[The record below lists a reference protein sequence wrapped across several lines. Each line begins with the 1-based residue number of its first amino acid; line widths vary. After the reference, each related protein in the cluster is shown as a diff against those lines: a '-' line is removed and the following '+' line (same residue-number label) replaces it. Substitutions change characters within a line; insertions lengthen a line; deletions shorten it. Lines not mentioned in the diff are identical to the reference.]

1 MRLLIAG
8 GPKTGKTTLANTYHE
23 CLIRHTDDLVDL
35 NWNAQSDEIVHWL
48 DEPGPWVIEGA
59 AVVRALRKW
68 LRSHPEGLPFDQ
80 LIYLTKPMIEST
92 YWQRVM
98 AKGAHTIWNEI
109 EPVINQRLA
118 GQIINLR

>member
-1 MRLLIAG
+1 MAG
-8 GPKTGKTTLANTYHE
+8 PQGVNATICAKPALRQHPQLPMAPA
-23 CLIRHTDDLVDL
+23 RQA
-35 NWNAQSDEIVHWL
+35 NAQSDEIVHWL